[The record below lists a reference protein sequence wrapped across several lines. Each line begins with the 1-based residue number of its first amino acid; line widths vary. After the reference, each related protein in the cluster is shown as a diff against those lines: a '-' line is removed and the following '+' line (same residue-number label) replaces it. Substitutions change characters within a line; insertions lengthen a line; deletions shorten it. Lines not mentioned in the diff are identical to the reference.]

1 MNDRRRPMIES
12 TRVAGEAFGRRTIL
26 IITMLLIAAGI
37 LAGMLLRESMAARTA
52 ATGKVEV
59 IGQSDPPVTPASNGG
74 LCGTEDNV
82 ISVAKTVG
90 PMVVTVLNMQGSGAS
105 ARRRGL
111 GSGFIVSRDGLII
124 TNAHV
129 VEGASRVDVIFEG
142 QNSVEAKV
150 LGSDPRID
158 IAVLRVSRSNLP
170 VVTFGDSDKLQ
181 VGQQAIAIGNPLGFE
196 RTVTVG
202 VVSALN
208 RMIPGGGA
216 SLRDLIQTDAAI
228 NPGNSG
234 GPLLDSCGRVIGV
247 NSAVVESSEGLGGLG
262 FAVPVNTARR
272 AVNDVLQHGRI
283 MVPWIGIGYTEITA
297 QVAEAYDLPVKSG
310 VLVGS
315 VAPGS
320 PAARAGLQK
329 GDILV
334 QMNGKPLT
342 TAAQLQEFIREATVG
357 QSVSLTYMRSSS
369 RRTVNLT
376 LVEMPADISAEE

>member
-1 MNDRRRPMIES
+1 MSIES
-12 TRVAGEAFGRRTIL
+12 SRAADVLGRRTVL
-26 IITMLLIAAGI
+26 IITILLLAAGI
-37 LAGMLLRESMAARTA
+37 LTGMLLRESMATRAVS
-52 ATGKVEV
+52 TGKAEV
-59 IGQSDPPVTPASNGG
+59 VGQPNPPVTPATNGG
-74 LCGTEDNV
+74 LCGAEDNV

-90 PMVVTVLNMQGSGAS
+90 PMVVTVLNMQGSGTQAK
-105 ARRRGL
+105 RRGL
-111 GSGFIVSRDGLII
+111 GSGFIVSRDGLIV

-129 VEGASRVDVIFEG
+129 IEGASRVDVIFAG
-142 QNSVEAKV
+142 QNAVEAKV

-158 IAVLRVSRSNLP
+158 IAVLRVSKTNLP

-196 RTVTVG
+196 RTVTLG

-247 NSAVVESSEGLGGLG
+247 STVVVGTDQGLGGLG
-262 FAVPVNTARR
+262 FAVPSNTVRR
-272 AVNDVLQHGRI
+272 AVNDVLQHGHI

-297 QVAEAYDLPVKSG
+297 QIAEAYDLPVKAG
-310 VLVGS
+310 VLIGS
-315 VAPGS
+315 VAPNS
-320 PAARAGLQK
+320 PADRAGIQK

-334 QMNGKPLT
+334 QMNGTPLT
-342 TAAQLQEFIREATVG
+342 SAGQLQEFIREARVG
-357 QSVSLTYMRSSS
+357 QRVNLTYLRDGS
-369 RRTVNLT
+369 RRTAILT
-376 LVEMPADISAEE
+376 LEEMPANIVATE